1 MTPKN
6 LLENK
11 LAEGI
16 LQLTWN
22 LLIKK
27 EKFHPNFAI
36 LGAIFTNLNRNKRLT
51 RTSFTQWNMKIDRLR
66 YDDAEINSFFFRPTL
81 AYFIACFIDFGHWH
95 CKNVIKNISFSFSHC
110 YYDDIDSINFVL
122 FSVFVSVTT
131 LTHQFSSACDWFHAN
146 ILLVGLIVFFSLLMR
161 TQFVPRSTAHS
172 THMHSYAILLLFPIR
187 KTPPLRMANF
197 DVVSFLD

>member
-1 MTPKN
+1 MTSKN
-6 LLENK
+6 LLENE

-146 ILLVGLIVFFSLLMR
+146 ILLVGLIVFFFS
-161 TQFVPRSTAHS
+161 SYAHS
-172 THMHSYAILLLFPIR
+172 IRATQHSTQHTHAFVH
-187 KTPPLRMANF
+187 NF
-197 DVVSFLD
+197 TFIPYSQNTTASNVQTLMLSAF